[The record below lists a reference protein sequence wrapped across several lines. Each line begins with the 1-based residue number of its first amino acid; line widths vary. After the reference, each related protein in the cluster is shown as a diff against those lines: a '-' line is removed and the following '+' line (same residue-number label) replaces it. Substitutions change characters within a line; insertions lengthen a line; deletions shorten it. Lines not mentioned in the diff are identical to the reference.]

1 MHWLP
6 FTELFT
12 HFKQGFMKKVISY
25 SISISMMLALVI
37 ACGNNASNT
46 VNSTKDSLA
55 APEPKKDSTE
65 ESQKP
70 AVPGDVQL
78 KLPAGFTA
86 IEVTPGIGRARHLVV
101 NSNGDIYVKMSDANG
116 NKGIILLKDKN
127 GDGVADETATFGNYG
142 GTGIAIK
149 DGYLYA
155 SSNSEVFR
163 YKLNS
168 SNEVADPKNPEKIVT
183 GLVNG
188 GQHNTKSIALD
199 DAGNI
204 YVNIGA
210 PSNACQVQDRT
221 KGSPGQD
228 PCPILETAGGVWQF
242 KVNKL
247 NQSYAQG
254 VRYCTGIRNIVGLD
268 WNRKQKQLYAMQHG
282 RDELNEFYPDLYDE
296 KQSAELPAE
305 EMLLVKK
312 GSNFGWPYCYYDEFQ
327 SKKLLNPEYGGDG
340 KKQGRCAGVDQPIM
354 AFPGHWAPNALMFY
368 TGNQFPEHYRNGAFI
383 CFHGSWNRSPENQA
397 GYFVAF
403 VPFKNGKPSGKYEVF
418 ADGFTGLAEIKGAAQ
433 AKHRPMGLAI
443 GPDGAVYI
451 SDSVKGTIWK
461 VVYKGK

>member
-1 MHWLP
+1 
-6 FTELFT
+6 
-12 HFKQGFMKKVISY
+12 MKKIFCY
-25 SISISMMLALVI
+25 SLSLSLIFTLAI
-37 ACGNNASNT
+37 ACGNNTSET
-46 VNSTKDSLA
+46 DTSKKDTTA
-55 APEPKKDSTE
+55 ATEPKKDNKEE
-65 ESQKP
+65 ESEKP
-70 AVPGDVQL
+70 AVSGDVQL
-78 KLPAGFTA
+78 KLPGGFTA
-86 IEVTPGIGRARHLVV
+86 IEVTPGIGKARHLVV
-101 NSNGDIYVKMSDANG
+101 NSNGDIYVKRSDADG
-116 NKGIILLKDKN
+116 NKGIVVLKDKN
-127 GDGVADETATFGNYG
+127 GDGIADETSSFGNYG

-149 DGYLYA
+149 NGYLYA

-163 YKLNS
+163 YKLNA
-168 SNEVADPKNPEKIVT
+168 NNQVDDQNNPEKIVT
-183 GLVNG
+183 GLVDRNG
-188 GQHNTKSIALD
+188 EHNSKSIALD

-210 PSNACQVQDRT
+210 PSNACQVQNRA

-228 PCPILETAGGVWQF
+228 PCPILETAGGIWQF

-254 VRYCTGIRNIVGLD
+254 ARYCTGIRNIVGLD
-268 WNRKQKQLYAMQHG
+268 WNSQQKQLYAMQHG
-282 RDELNEFYPDLYDE
+282 RDQLHELYPDLYDE

-305 EMLLVKK
+305 EMLLVRK
-312 GSNFGWPYCYYDEFQ
+312 GSNFGWPYCYYDQFQ
-327 SKKLLNPEYGGDG
+327 SKKILGPEYGGDG

-418 ADGFTGLAEIKGAAQ
+418 ADGFTGLAEVKGPAQ
-433 AKHRPMGLAI
+433 AKHRPMGLAM
-443 GPDGAVYI
+443 GPDGALYI
-451 SDSVKGTIWK
+451 SDDVKGTIWK
-461 VVYKGK
+461 IVYKGK